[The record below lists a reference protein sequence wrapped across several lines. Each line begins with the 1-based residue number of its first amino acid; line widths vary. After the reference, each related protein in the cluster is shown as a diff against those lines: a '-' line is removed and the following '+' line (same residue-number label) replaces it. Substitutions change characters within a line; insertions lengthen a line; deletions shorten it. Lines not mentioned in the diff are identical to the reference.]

1 MTEDKISTPAYTKDS
16 RTGAMAPP
24 EPWPDP
30 RLPTKEASKEKKT
43 NHQKEVRS
51 LQNNMDRY
59 FDYSPTG
66 DDGCTVI
73 FLLTFEKLHHIAI

>member
-1 MTEDKISTPAYTKDS
+1 MAEDKISAPACTEASK
-16 RTGAMAPP
+16 TGVVAPP

-30 RLPTKEASKEKKT
+30 QLPTNEPTKQKKM
-43 NHQKEVRS
+43 NHQKEARS
-51 LQNNMDRY
+51 LQNNMDRH

-66 DDGCTVI
+66 DEGRTIV